1 MLSPS
6 SLAKDLRLMCK
17 LIDEDSLLEE
27 GTAAYTVHD
36 CLAYISRTFLPTVLA
51 EKYLPYL

>member
-1 MLSPS
+1 
-6 SLAKDLRLMCK
+6 MCK